1 MLELCTFRRS
11 GFLAKKDANM
21 KDTFSVTHAKKSVRN
36 ITGAPVSKAD
46 LEKIIKAG
54 MAAPTAANMQP

>member
-1 MLELCTFRRS
+1 
-11 GFLAKKDANM
+11 M
-21 KDTFSVTHAKKSVRN
+21 KDTFSVIHAKKSVRN